1 MHSIHASKCN
11 GKPIAISVGHL
22 TPTALVVSQLA
33 RDGEMR
39 RRAENR
45 AKDAEK
51 QEQAAAAAQEKQ
63 AQKARKHA
71 ERVEMENRLAEKAE

>member
-1 MHSIHASKCN
+1 M
-11 GKPIAISVGHL
+11 
-22 TPTALVVSQLA
+22 SQLA

-71 ERVEMENRLAEKAE
+71 ERVEMENRLAEKAEKR